1 MNDIKSISGKSKLND
16 NSRMV
21 IPAGIRKEMSLNP
34 GDTVIM
40 TLEDGV
46 LKIESQQA
54 RVRQVQLS
62 LDRLIPTDRRLSNEL
77 IENRRDEA
85 RDEVEEWLG

>member
-1 MNDIKSISGKSKLND
+1 MTSISGKSKLND
-16 NSRMV
+16 NGRLV
-21 IPAGIRKEMSLNP
+21 IPAEIRKEMSLNP

-62 LDRLIPTDRRLSNEL
+62 LNRLIPTNRRLSHEL

-85 RDEVEEWLG
+85 RHEVEEWLG